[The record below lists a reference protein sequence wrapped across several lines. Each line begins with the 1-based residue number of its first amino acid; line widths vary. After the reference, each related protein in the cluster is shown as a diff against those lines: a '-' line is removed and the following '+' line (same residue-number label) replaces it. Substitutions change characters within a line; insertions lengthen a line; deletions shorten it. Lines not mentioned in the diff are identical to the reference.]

1 MMSHFDKL
9 EQFHKSIRKQELKNF
24 FSHKRIQL
32 LNSHECTSIDEEVN
46 FQDINT
52 ATLKHLAIICQ
63 TEQGIDK
70 ICNLR
75 VEQQLE
81 KYLASEYINT
91 NEQRLATFIIS
102 NLYFIQK
109 PCPPCSDFTSKIVNL
124 LEFGSFETA
133 SNIVRL
139 IFNIAHDHP
148 QWRQN
153 IVTSHNICS
162 LLCKRFES

>member
-91 NEQRLATFIIS
+91 NEQIRGDMSFSSKLNVIFVVFIIRKEA
-102 NLYFIQK
+102 NGNH
-109 PCPPCSDFTSKIVNL
+109 V
-124 LEFGSFETA
+124 
-133 SNIVRL
+133 
-139 IFNIAHDHP
+139 
-148 QWRQN
+148 
-153 IVTSHNICS
+153 
-162 LLCKRFES
+162 